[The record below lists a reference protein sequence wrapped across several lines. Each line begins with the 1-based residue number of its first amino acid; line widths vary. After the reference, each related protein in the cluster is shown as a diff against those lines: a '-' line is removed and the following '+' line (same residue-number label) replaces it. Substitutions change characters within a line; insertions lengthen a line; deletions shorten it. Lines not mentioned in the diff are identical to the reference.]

1 MNIDDL
7 RCAHAC
13 RNSCGLLNEAMRREN
28 EMVKFYQR
36 VAALCDYPDVE
47 QFVGEFVEERSG
59 DVLKIVQKLNE
70 LQARGQALDGV
81 MASYDPA
88 GV

>member
-13 RNSCGLLNEAMRREN
+13 RNSCGLLNEAMRRES

-36 VAALCDYPDVE
+36 VAEMCDYPEVE
-47 QFVGEFVEERSG
+47 QFVEHLVQERSSN
-59 DVLKIVQKLNE
+59 VLKIVQKLNE

-88 GV
+88 GC

>member
-47 QFVGEFVEERSG
+47 QFVENLVQERSSN
-59 DVLKIVQKLNE
+59 VLKIVQKLNE
-70 LQARGQALDGV
+70 LQARGQTLDGV
-81 MASYDPA
+81 MSSYDPA
-88 GV
+88 GC